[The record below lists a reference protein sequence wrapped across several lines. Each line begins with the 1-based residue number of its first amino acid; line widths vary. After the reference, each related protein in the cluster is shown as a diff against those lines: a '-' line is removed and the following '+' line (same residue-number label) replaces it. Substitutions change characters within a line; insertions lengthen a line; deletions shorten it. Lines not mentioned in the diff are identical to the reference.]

1 MILHCTQKMAGK
13 LAEVSAAPF
22 AEASPLG
29 SWHANLLT
37 IDRRLCVIFC
47 HDATRYSLFLPGLSK
62 VHFATLGRMHREF
75 FLATLATLGVKGMTL
90 HRVAMAMGPTRF
102 DRATDRSVLGSMR
115 MAGEELRWLLPETNV
130 MDCDPLALS
139 VRLNDRPATVKG
151 KWISPD
157 KEMLALVE
165 RICGKN
171 GASSDAVTGKSVI
184 VDS

>member
-13 LAEVSAAPF
+13 LEDVSTTPLAET
-22 AEASPLG
+22 SPLG

-47 HDATRYSLFLPGLSK
+47 HDATRYCLFLPGLRK
-62 VHFATLGRMHREF
+62 VHFASLGRMHREF
-75 FLATLATLGVKGMTL
+75 FLATLATLGVKGVTL
-90 HRVAMAMGPTRF
+90 HRLAMSMGPARL

-115 MAGEELRWLLPETNV
+115 VAGYDLGCLLPETNV

-139 VRLNDRPATVKG
+139 LRLNDRPARVKG
-151 KWISPD
+151 KWISPG

-165 RICGKN
+165 RLGCNN
-171 GASSDAVTGKSVI
+171 GNAA
-184 VDS
+184 